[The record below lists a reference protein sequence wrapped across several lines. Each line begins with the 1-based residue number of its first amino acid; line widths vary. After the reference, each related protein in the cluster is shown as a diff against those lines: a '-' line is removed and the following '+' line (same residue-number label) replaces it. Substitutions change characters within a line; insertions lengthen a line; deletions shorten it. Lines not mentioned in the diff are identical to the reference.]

1 MKNVDRDA
9 LLDHRLGQFSMLSI
23 GLVIILLG
31 FSRWFWGFPINPSTM
46 VLLSLAS
53 ASYAVGDFGKY
64 LNKPG
69 LHITCYALAFVWGI
83 CGLAS
88 PQFAFVGSLP
98 FDISGFTDFATLFA
112 FSIPFIS
119 RGIWSVLP
127 VRKDDLPHHQ
137 SANTS
142 SNT

>member
-9 LLDHRLGQFSMLSI
+9 VIDHHLGQLSMLFI

-31 FSRWFWGFPINPSTM
+31 FSRWFGDSPIHPVTM

-53 ASYAVGDFGKY
+53 VSYAIGDFGKY

-69 LHITCYALAFVWGI
+69 LYTFCYALAFVWGI
-83 CGLAS
+83 GGLVS
-88 PQFAFVGSLP
+88 PQFGFVKLLP

-127 VRKDDLPHHQ
+127 MKKDDMPHHH
-137 SANTS
+137 SSGTS
-142 SNT
+142 SDT